1 MIYKK
6 IATELKARINSD
18 DYAVGDMLPSEKA
31 LAAELKVSVMTLR
44 KALALLEEEKLIARR
59 HGSGTCIVRK
69 SNYHGGELEGFN
81 YQMQVVGVTNYRNK
95 VIEFTLLDAPPAIAQ
110 QLKIQPGEKVY
121 YVRRLRLIDEVP
133 ILVENSYIPF
143 ATFPWLS
150 VGNLEQSKFNYFKK
164 ECHITII
171 ESHRSYTPVLATREQ
186 AELLQV
192 APNSLLL
199 RVQSISYAQNR
210 AIVDFSEIYPAPSSN
225 GLSARVDSSPS
236 PPSDTGISTSSSVW
250 STRRNPWATAA
261 QAACALQ
268 LPLNESSAITIF
280 IRSPALMRFAR
291 RFIGGH
297 EL

>member
-6 IATELKARINSD
+6 IATELRTRINSD

-150 VGNLEQSKFNYFKK
+150 VGNLEQSS
-164 ECHITII
+164 EMVAHGAGGAILPRVI
-171 ESHRSYTPVLATREQ
+171 
-186 AELLQV
+186 AERYRQRYSFAVIGLQDRW
-192 APNSLLL
+192 AQRRLCLCYQDDASL
-199 RVQSISYAQNR
+199 
-210 AIVDFSEIYPAPSSN
+210 
-225 GLSARVDSSPS
+225 
-236 PPSDTGISTSSSVW
+236 
-250 STRRNPWATAA
+250 
-261 QAACALQ
+261 
-268 LPLNESSAITIF
+268 
-280 IRSPALMRFAR
+280 SPAMRR
-291 RFIGGH
+291 LLEWLRQP
-297 EL
+297 

>member
-6 IATELKARINSD
+6 IATELRTRINSD

-133 ILVENSYIPF
+133 IWWK
-143 ATFPWLS
+143 T
-150 VGNLEQSKFNYFKK
+150 
-164 ECHITII
+164 
-171 ESHRSYTPVLATREQ
+171 
-186 AELLQV
+186 
-192 APNSLLL
+192 
-199 RVQSISYAQNR
+199 
-210 AIVDFSEIYPAPSSN
+210 AI
-225 GLSARVDSSPS
+225 SPS
-236 PPSDTGISTSSSVW
+236 PPSL
-250 STRRNPWATAA
+250 A
-261 QAACALQ
+261 Q
-268 LPLNESSAITIF
+268 
-280 IRSPALMRFAR
+280 R
-291 RFIGGH
+291 G
-297 EL
+297 